1 MQIIPKP
8 KHVMSSPNI
17 FDTSGNNL
25 TTKNTVRNAAHVTH
39 PEAIP
44 EINRI
49 VKLGH
54 F

>member
-8 KHVMSSPNI
+8 KYVMSSPHI
-17 FDTSGNNL
+17 FDTSGNSL

-44 EINRI
+44 AINPI
-49 VKLGH
+49 VKFGY